1 METKL
6 LQWGVKYIV
15 KVGRNRVA
23 VRLIQQNADGNYL
36 VRNLRTGKP
45 FFVNSERNFV
55 DFQNE
60 TERQKALDIIAA
72 ETAPIVS
79 KESKSSNIESESQ
92 VPILSKDSKTS
103 KVSKVSN
110 DSKTSKVSKVSND
123 SKISKSPKVMGH
135 SKCAFVKALGAH
147 GYKYYEAQKV
157 LDTLGISMPPASI
170 KIQIYFGKK
179 SDMWKKFGKPA
190 ELTPEQITEVE
201 KLISDGKANNG
212 R

>member
-1 METKL
+1 MEKEQL
-6 LQWGVKYIV
+6 KSGVKYIV
-15 KVGRNRVA
+15 KVGRNRIA

-60 TERQKALDIIAA
+60 TEKQKALDIIAA

-79 KESKSSNIESESQ
+79 KESKSSK
-92 VPILSKDSKTS
+92 VP
-103 KVSKVSN
+103 
-110 DSKTSKVSKVSND
+110 KVSND
-123 SKISKSPKVMGH
+123 SKITKSPKVMGH
-135 SKCAFVKALGAH
+135 SKCAFVKALGVH
-147 GYKYYEAQKV
+147 GYKYYEAQKI
-157 LDTLGISMPPASI
+157 LDALGISMPPASI

-179 SDMWKKFGKPA
+179 SDMWKKIGKPA
-190 ELTPEQITEVE
+190 ELTPEQIAEVE
-201 KLISDGKANNG
+201 RLISDGETHNE

>member
-36 VRNLRTGKP
+36 IRNLRTGKP

-92 VPILSKDSKTS
+92 VPILSK
-103 KVSKVSN
+103 

>member
-110 DSKTSKVSKVSND
+110 DSK
-123 SKISKSPKVMGH
+123 ISKSPKVMGH

>member
-1 METKL
+1 MEKEQL
-6 LQWGVKYIV
+6 KSGVKYIV
-15 KVGRNRVA
+15 KVARNRIA

-45 FFVNSERNFV
+45 FFVNSERNFA

-60 TERQKALDIIAA
+60 SEKQKALDIIAA

-79 KESKSSNIESESQ
+79 KESKSSNVESESKP
-92 VPILSKDSKTS
+92 PILSKDSKTS
-103 KVSKVSN
+103 KVP
-110 DSKTSKVSKVSND
+110 KVSND
-123 SKISKSPKVMGH
+123 SKISKYPKVMGH

-157 LDTLGISMPPASI
+157 LDALGISMPTASI
-170 KIQIYFGKK
+170 KIQIYFGKNEK
-179 SDMWKKFGKPA
+179 TWTKFGKPA

-201 KLISDGKANNG
+201 KLISDGETDNG

>member
-1 METKL
+1 MGKEQL
-6 LQWGVKYIV
+6 ESGVKYIV
-15 KVGRNRVA
+15 KVGRNRIA

-103 KVSKVSN
+103 KVP
-110 DSKTSKVSKVSND
+110 KVSND

-135 SKCAFVKALGAH
+135 SKC
-147 GYKYYEAQKV
+147 
-157 LDTLGISMPPASI
+157 
-170 KIQIYFGKK
+170 
-179 SDMWKKFGKPA
+179 
-190 ELTPEQITEVE
+190 
-201 KLISDGKANNG
+201 
-212 R
+212 

>member
-1 METKL
+1 MEKEQL
-6 LQWGVKYIV
+6 KSGVKYIV
-15 KVGRNRVA
+15 KVARNRIA

-72 ETAPIVS
+72 EIAPIVS
-79 KESKSSNIESESQ
+79 KESKSSNVESESQ
-92 VPILSKDSKTS
+92 LPILPKDSKTS
-103 KVSKVSN
+103 EVP
-110 DSKTSKVSKVSND
+110 ND

-135 SKCAFVKALGAH
+135 SKCAFVKALGVH

-157 LDTLGISMPPASI
+157 LDALGISMPPASI
-170 KIQIYFGKK
+170 KI
-179 SDMWKKFGKPA
+179 
-190 ELTPEQITEVE
+190 
-201 KLISDGKANNG
+201 
-212 R
+212 

>member
-1 METKL
+1 MDKEQLKS
-6 LQWGVKYIV
+6 GVKYIV
-15 KVGRNRVA
+15 KVGRNRIA
-23 VRLIQQNADGNYL
+23 VRLIQQNADENYL

-60 TERQKALDIIAA
+60 SEKQKALDIIAE

-79 KESKSSNIESESQ
+79 NESKSSNVESESK
-92 VPILSKDSKTS
+92 VP
-103 KVSKVSN
+103 
-110 DSKTSKVSKVSND
+110 KVSND

-157 LDTLGISMPPASI
+157 LDALGISMPPASI
-170 KIQIYFGKK
+170 KIQIYFGKNEK
-179 SDMWKKFGKPA
+179 TWAKFGKPA
-190 ELTPEQITEVE
+190 ELTSEQIAEVE
-201 KLISDGKANNG
+201 RLISGGDDGNG